1 MALASGSASSCWLGH
16 CALEMNITHTFLMI
30 ACSALVGC
38 SRAATID
45 DRVGQYE
52 ARVQTRLAPLF
63 KAKSIP
69 YPPAKFTLLALK
81 EEKKLELHVLGTNG
95 HYQLMNTY
103 PILAASGTAGPK
115 LKEGDL
121 QVPEGFYAI
130 ESLNPNSRYHLSLR
144 VNYPNAEDKRH
155 AKEEGRTH
163 LGGDI
168 MIHGKALSIGCI
180 AVGDPAAEE
189 LFILAAKT
197 GIKNIHVL
205 ISPVDF
211 RTRPLKDIPL
221 KTPAWIKPLYERIQA
236 EMNIYKPREK

>member
-1 MALASGSASSCWLGH
+1 
-16 CALEMNITHTFLMI
+16 MNITHTFLMI
-30 ACSALVGC
+30 ACSALAGC

-45 DRVGQYE
+45 DRVAQYE

-63 KAKSIP
+63 KAQSIP
-69 YPPAKFTLLALK
+69 YPPSKITLLALK

-95 HYQLMNTY
+95 LYQLIKTY

-121 QVPEGFYAI
+121 QVPEGFYEI

-144 VNYPNAEDKRH
+144 VNYPNAEDKNH

-180 AVGDPAAEE
+180 AIGDPASEE

-197 GIKNIHVL
+197 GIKNICII
-205 ISPVDF
+205 ISPIDF
-211 RTRPLKDIPL
+211 RLRPIKDVPL
-221 KTPAWIKPLYERIQA
+221 ETPAWIKSLYERLKT
-236 EMNIYKPREK
+236 EMDTYKSQFKPGSRI

>member
-1 MALASGSASSCWLGH
+1 MRGTLY
-16 CALEMNITHTFLMI
+16 ILMI
-30 ACSALVGC
+30 ACSVLTGC
-38 SRAATID
+38 SRASTID
-45 DRVGQYE
+45 DRVVQYE

-95 HYQLMNTY
+95 LYQLIKTY

-121 QVPEGFYAI
+121 QVPEGFYTI

-205 ISPVDF
+205 ISPIDF
-211 RTRPLKDIPL
+211 RTRPLKDVPL
-221 KTPAWIKPLYERIQA
+221 KTPAWIKPLYERLKR
-236 EMNIYKPREK
+236 EMDTYKHHR